1 MIFLSSS
8 PISKI
13 AKCMGG
19 IAALLAF
26 SISSFASA
34 HWSFQPVDKP
44 SIPLVNDGSQVLN
57 PLDFFILKKLEEA
70 KIQPTKEASR
80 EVLIRRIYF
89 SLPVCHRR
97 LNKYRNLLKTLS
109 LMPTSG
115 WLTVF
120 WIHHI
125 SANVGAVTGSMSHDM
140 QTLKAMSSRRTGI
153 IPMPTLTGTGSSAPL
168 TKTCR
173 TMHLLR
179 SSWRPI
185 FSRIPPKRILLLWVF

>member
-1 MIFLSSS
+1 
-8 PISKI
+8 
-13 AKCMGG
+13 MGG

-89 SLPVCHRR
+89 SLTGLPPTFDQVQEFA
-97 LNKYRNLLKTLS
+97 KDTQPDAYELS
-109 LMPTSG
+109 L
-115 WLTVF
+115 
-120 WIHHI
+120 IHI
-125 SANVGAVTGSMSHDM
+125 
-140 QTLKAMSSRRTGI
+140 
-153 IPMPTLTGTGSSAPL
+153 
-168 TKTCR
+168 
-173 TMHLLR
+173 
-179 SSWRPI
+179 
-185 FSRIPPKRILLLWVF
+185 